1 MPAFTCCDRCRNVAG
16 VSEALLE
23 VQLCA
28 GCKRAQYCSPVC
40 QKAAWRH
47 GHKAACKA
55 EAARLAAAD

>member
-1 MPAFTCCDRCRNVAG
+1 MAG
-16 VSEALLE
+16 VNEALLE
-23 VQLCA
+23 VQFCA